1 MILEEYK
8 YLVIRIWHRLDSQEK
23 LDLAI
28 NRMEALGLTIISY
41 LDIKKIQEFN
51 EHYANKP
58 QNANRHY
65 FLTAKTIEVEDSLS
79 ITDDDFQ
86 MLADDCLMWFGDD
99 CLLKLEKEIQMPSP
113 PNLFNDVFYKGKPT
127 CKCGMIVNHQEGIT
141 FDYVKELLERNGFSN
156 IVLNETNYMWMKID
170 FEATSLFIPDF
181 AERYLKDSGIKK
193 IEVFGNRASWSYSK
207 KNLREDEWLD
217 SLKVVPI
224 KRENNFDFS
233 GDDLSQD
240 PRFW

>member
-8 YLVIRIWHRLDSQEK
+8 YLVIRIRHELDSQEK

-28 NRMEALGLTIISY
+28 NRMEALGLTIMDY
-41 LDIKKIQEFN
+41 FDIKKIQEYN
-51 EHYANKP
+51 EHFANKP
-58 QNANRHY
+58 HILNSRY
-65 FLTAKTIEVEDSLS
+65 FLTAKTIEVEDTSS

-99 CLLKLEKEIQMPSP
+99 CLLCLQKEIPWPSEP
-113 PNLFNDVFYKGKPT
+113 SDFKDIFYKGKPT
-127 CKCGMIVNHQEGIT
+127 CKCGLVINHQEGIT
-141 FDYVKELLERNGFSN
+141 FDYVKEILEKSGFLN
-156 IVLNETNYMWMKID
+156 ITLNEKNYKWMKID

-181 AERYLKDSGIKK
+181 AERYLKDSGIKSFN
-193 IEVFGNRASWSYSK
+193 VFGNRASWGYSK

-233 GDDLSQD
+233 GDDLSLD

>member
-1 MILEEYK
+1 MKLEEYK
-8 YLVIRIWHRLDSQEK
+8 YLVIRIRHKLDSQEK

-28 NRMEALGLTIISY
+28 NRMEALGLTIIGNM
-41 LDIKKIQEFN
+41 DIKMIQEFN
-51 EHYANKP
+51 EHFANKP
-58 QNANRHY
+58 HIANSLY

-99 CLLKLEKEIQMPSP
+99 CLLCLQKEIPMPSP

-127 CKCGMIVNHQEGIT
+127 CKCGLVINHQEGIT
-141 FDYVKELLERNGFSN
+141 FDYVKEVLKRNGFSN
-156 IVLNETNYMWMKID
+156 IILNEKNYMWMKID

-181 AERYLKDSGIKK
+181 AERYLKDSGIKSFT
-193 IEVFGNRASWSYSK
+193 VYGSRANWGYSR
-207 KNLREDEWLD
+207 KNLRDDEWLA

-224 KRENNFDFS
+224 KSENNFDFS
-233 GDDLSQD
+233 GDDLSLD
-240 PRFW
+240 SRFW

>member
-8 YLVIRIWHRLDSQEK
+8 YLVIRIRHRLDSQEK

-28 NRMEALGLTIISY
+28 NRMEALGLTIIDY
-41 LDIKKIQEFN
+41 WDIKKIQEFN

-65 FLTAKTIEVEDSLS
+65 FLTAKTIEPSL
-79 ITDDDFQ
+79 
-86 MLADDCLMWFGDD
+86 
-99 CLLKLEKEIQMPSP
+99 

-233 GDDLSQD
+233 GDDLSLD

>member
-8 YLVIRIWHRLDSQEK
+8 YLVIRIMHKLDSQEK

-28 NRMEALGLTIISY
+28 NRMEALGLTIISNW
-41 LDIKKIQEFN
+41 DIKRIQEFN

-65 FLTAKTIEVEDSLS
+65 FLTAKTIEVEDSLL
-79 ITDDDFQ
+79 ITDDDLQ
-86 MLADDCLMWFGDD
+86 ILADDCLMWFGDD
-99 CLLKLEKEIQMPSP
+99 CLLKLQKEIPMPSP

-127 CKCGMIVNHQEGIT
+127 CKCGLVVNQQEGIT
-141 FDYVKELLERNGFSN
+141 FDYVKEVLERNGFSN
-156 IVLNETNYMWMKID
+156 IVLNENNYMWMKID
-170 FEATSLFIPDF
+170 FEASSLFIPDF
-181 AERYLKDSGIKK
+181 AERYLKDSEIKNF
-193 IEVFGNRASWSYSK
+193 EVFGNRASWSYSK
-207 KNLREDEWLD
+207 KNLREDELLD

-224 KRENNFDFS
+224 KRENIFDFS
-233 GDDLSQD
+233 GDDLSLD

>member
-28 NRMEALGLTIISY
+28 NRMEALGLTIMDY
-41 LDIKKIQEFN
+41 FDIKKIQEYN
-51 EHYANKP
+51 EHFANKP
-58 QNANRHY
+58 HIVNSLY
-65 FLTAKTIEVEDSLS
+65 FLTAKTIEVDDSLS

-86 MLADDCLMWFGDD
+86 ILADDCLMWFGDD
-99 CLLKLEKEIQMPSP
+99 CLLKLQKEIQMPSP

-127 CKCGMIVNHQEGIT
+127 CKCGMIVYHQEGIT

-217 SLKVVPI
+217 SLKAVPI

-233 GDDLSQD
+233 GDDLSLD

>member
-8 YLVIRIWHRLDSQEK
+8 YLVIRIMHKLDSQEK

-28 NRMEALGLTIISY
+28 NRMEALGLTIMDY
-41 LDIKKIQEFN
+41 FDIKKIQEYN
-51 EHYANKP
+51 EHFANKP
-58 QNANRHY
+58 HILNSRY
-65 FLTAKTIEVEDSLS
+65 FLTAKTIEVEDTSS

-99 CLLKLEKEIQMPSP
+99 CLLRLQKRNPMPSP
-113 PNLFNDVFYKGKPT
+113 PSCSKMFSIKGKPT
-127 CKCGMIVNHQEGIT
+127 CKCGLVVNQQEGIT
-141 FDYVKELLERNGFSN
+141 FDYVKEVLERNGFSN
-156 IVLNETNYMWMKID
+156 IVLNENNYKWMKID

-181 AERYLKDSGIKK
+181 AERYLKDSGIKSFN
-193 IEVFGNRASWSYSK
+193 VFGNRASWGYSK
-207 KNLREDEWLD
+207 KNLREDKRLN

-224 KRENNFDFS
+224 KRENIFDFS
-233 GDDLSQD
+233 GDDLSLD